1 MKRILIVLL
10 LIALIAPLG
19 LMAGGK
25 TEAAVPLSMGMTD
38 TSKYKTPGPWTAGR
52 AGLGDTNAWMTM
64 FGLHFRYGIE
74 EKYASDF
81 KSFKVTACFWNPAQ
95 QITDIEGLAAQK
107 VNILFIDPA
116 SEAALVGAVEEAT
129 ARGIPVVL
137 ASTGVNTDKYTT
149 WVSRDNMKAGFLYA
163 DWMGKKLKGKGKVVA
178 LMGIA
183 GSSYA
188 EDVLRGVKQ
197 GLGSYPGI
205 ELVDTAYCDWS
216 PVKAKSTMEAFIQS
230 HPGIDGII
238 ADGGQM
244 ALGAVEALLDAGKK
258 IPPITADDW
267 NGWLRMAKEHKIE
280 FVAESGGAPL
290 ALTCVELA
298 RKILRGEPVPK
309 IVEYP
314 MISFEQDQLD
324 KYYRPDLNDQYFAIN
339 DLPEAWVKKYY
350 AKK

>member
-1 MKRILIVLL
+1 MKKILIVLL
-10 LIALIAPLG
+10 FVALIAPLG
-19 LMAGGK
+19 LMASGK
-25 TEAAVPLSMGMTD
+25 TEGGAAMPQGMVD
-38 TSKYKTPGPWTAGR
+38 TGKYKAAGPWAVGR

-64 FGLHFRYGIE
+64 FGLHFKYGIE
-74 EKYASDF
+74 EKYAADF
-81 KSFKVTACFWNPAQ
+81 KSFNVTACFWNPVQ
-95 QITDIEGLAAQK
+95 QITDIEGLVAKK
-107 VNILFIDPA
+107 VNLLFIDPA
-116 SEAALVGAVEEAT
+116 SEAALVGAVEET
-129 ARGIPVVL
+129 YDRGVPVVL

-149 WVSRDNMKAGFLYA
+149 WVSRNNTKAGYLYA
-163 DWMGKKLKGKGKVVA
+163 DWMGKKLGGKGKVVS

-197 GLGSYPGI
+197 GLSKYPGI
-205 ELVDTAYCDWS
+205 ELVDNAYCDWS

-230 HPGIDGII
+230 HPQIDGIL

-244 ALGAVEALLDAGKK
+244 ALGAVEALLDAGKT

-267 NGWLRMAKEHKIE
+267 NGWLRMAKEHNIT

-290 ALTCVELA
+290 ALVCVELA

-314 MISFEQDQLD
+314 MVSFEQDQLD

>member
-1 MKRILIVLL
+1 MKKILVVAL
-10 LIALIAPLG
+10 LIALIAPLS
-19 LMAGGK
+19 LMAQGK
-25 TEAAVPLSMGMTD
+25 AIPGMTD
-38 TSKYKTPGPWTAGR
+38 TTKYKVKGPWVAGR

-74 EKYASDF
+74 EKYAKQF
-81 KSFKVTACFWNPAQ
+81 KSFNVTACFWNPAQ
-95 QITDIEGLAAQK
+95 QITDIEGLVAKK
-107 VNILFIDPA
+107 VNVLFVDPA
-116 SEAALVGAVEEAT
+116 SEAALVGGVEEAMD
-129 ARGIPVVL
+129 RGVPVIL
-137 ASTGVNTDKYTT
+137 ASTGVNTDKYVS
-149 WVSRDNMKAGFLYA
+149 WVSRNNMKAGFLYA

-197 GLGSYPGI
+197 GLGAYPGM
-205 ELVDTAYCDWS
+205 ELVDSAYCDWS

-230 HPGIDGII
+230 HPQIDGIL

-244 ALGAVEALLDAGKK
+244 ALGAVEALLDAGKD

-267 NGWLRMAKEHKIE
+267 NGWLRLAKEHSIQ
-280 FVAESGGAPL
+280 FLAVSGGAPL
-290 ALTCVELA
+290 ALTCVDLA
-298 RKILRGEPVPK
+298 VKVLNGETVPK

-314 MISFEQDQLD
+314 MVTFEQDKLD
-324 KYYRPDLNDQYFAIN
+324 KYYRADLNDQYFAIN
-339 DLPEAWVKKYY
+339 ELPEAWIKKNY